1 MTDDISQVL
10 NLGAAAA
17 ADPALR
23 ERLLADPAGTI
34 TAETGQEIPEDL
46 TIVATENPDG
56 SVTLAL
62 AEGAIPDDLL
72 AGLSAG
78 CGGSGGGDGR
88 ILKKL

>member
-1 MTDDISQVL
+1 MTHEVSQAL
-10 NLGAAAA
+10 ALGALAAN
-17 ADPALR
+17 DPALR

-56 SVTLAL
+56 RVTLAL
-62 AEGAIPDDLL
+62 AEGTIPDELL

-78 CGGSGGGDGR
+78 CGKVIGEITDAVT
-88 ILKKL
+88 